1 MSGST
6 RSHNIASKLVLHGFE
21 VNIITSFRDENPSW
35 KGWKVTKE
43 DGITVHWYA
52 VKYSNKM
59 SHLRRILAF
68 LVFAVVSSMRA
79 CKLKC
84 DIIFATSTP
93 LTICI
98 PGIIASKF
106 WAAPMVFEVRDL
118 WPEIPIT
125 IGALKNSV
133 SIFLSKS
140 LERIAYKNSGA
151 IIALSPK
158 MKAGVTATGYP
169 TSRVVVIPNFSDI
182 NKLERVTPS
191 FRSLNLN
198 VDFESSP
205 TLLYSGT
212 LGKVNGVGYLVD
224 LASELGKLKS
234 NIKIIIVGSGAEE
247 DQIKYLA
254 KRMGVLNKNLFV
266 CAPVTKIESF
276 ELLKKSTIASNL
288 VIDLPVLAGNSS
300 NKFFDTLAAKKPIF
314 LNHSGWLED
323 IVISKRCGISASGLQ
338 LKQVALLLSEKLN
351 DPDWLSEASMNS
363 ADVAKEHFNIDDLTH
378 SLIKVILDV
387 LDGRND
393 QVYRYSINLE
403 AHENKKPKTQLF

>member
-6 RSHNIASKLVLHGFE
+6 RSHNIASKMVLNGFE
-21 VNIITSFRDENPSW
+21 VNIITSYRDKNPTW

-52 VKYSNKM
+52 VKYSNRM
-59 SHLRRILAF
+59 NYFRRILAF
-68 LVFAVVSSMRA
+68 LVFAIVSSMRA

-84 DIIFATSTP
+84 DIILATSTP

-106 WAAPMVFEVRDL
+106 WGVPMVFEVRDL
-118 WPEIPIT
+118 WPEIQFE
-125 IGALKNSV
+125 IGALKYR
-133 SIFLSKS
+133 FLIILIKN
-140 LERIAYKNSGA
+140 LERLAYKNSAA

-158 MKAGVTATGYP
+158 MKSGITTTGYP
-169 TSRVVVIPNFSDI
+169 KRRVVVIPNFSDI
-182 NKLERVTPS
+182 NKLEEVVPS
-191 FRSLNLN
+191 FRSLNLDD
-198 VDFESSP
+198 DFDSSP

-224 LASELGKLKS
+224 VASELIKLKS
-234 NIKIIIVGSGAEE
+234 NVKIIIVGSGAEE
-247 DQIKYLA
+247 DQIKSVA
-254 KRMGVLNKNLFV
+254 HRIGVLNKNLFV

-276 ELLKKSTIASNL
+276 ALLKKSTIASNL
-288 VIDLPVLAGNSS
+288 VIDIPALAGNSA

-338 LKQVALLLSEKLN
+338 AKQVALLLTEKLN
-351 DPDWLSEASMNS
+351 DPDWLSEASLNAS
-363 ADVAKEHFNIDDLTH
+363 DVAKKYYNIDDLTQD
-378 SLIKVILDV
+378 VISVISDV

-393 QVYRYSINLE
+393 QVYRHSRNRL
-403 AHENKKPKTQLF
+403 AHENKKTTTQLL

>member
-6 RSHNIASKLVLHGFE
+6 RSHNVASKMVLHGFD

-59 SHLRRILAF
+59 NHLRRIMAF
-68 LVFAVVSSMRA
+68 LLFAVVSSMRA

-106 WAAPMVFEVRDL
+106 WAVPMVFEVRDL

-125 IGALKNSV
+125 LGALKNRV

-182 NKLERVTPS
+182 YKLERVTPS

-247 DQIKYLA
+247 NQIKYFA

-338 LKQVALLLSEKLN
+338 LKQIALLLSEKLN
-351 DPDWLSEASMNS
+351 DPDWLSEASMNA

-403 AHENKKPKTQLF
+403 EHENKKPNTQLT